1 MNLPSPRNAN
11 TVILIAGT
19 LLGIY
24 VVALIGLAYLKQ
36 GYLHESL
43 IQQEQLDAEKQAISV
58 AHFIASH
65 QAEIDKLT
73 DHRYIRDY
81 LAHRQERPASGQ
93 HDGRNLHDL
102 SSLFASVLTGPQ
114 KADGPFFNNIS
125 LIEPNGHVLLR
136 VDNDDDADPV
146 YTVNDLHARETPQIR
161 REPRGNLLAFAAP
174 RQIDDEVDAVVLAE
188 METNELVKRFFTERD
203 ADKPAHHIALIGPDD
218 RIVAASDPLEW
229 HDWRARSL
237 IAKQTVIDV
246 PVPNTTMR
254 IVTLPDEVIDQIFL
268 ASPLL
273 VGALTVT
280 LLPLFAGVFYLWRL
294 NGHNLVLKTSIQT
307 ASKQRALL
315 HAQNR
320 RMQREINRRIESEQK
335 LAHHSNYDQL
345 TGLPNRHLALDR
357 LAQAIKWAKRENGS
371 VLVLFIDLDRFKQ
384 INDSLGHTAGD
395 ELLREAARRLHATTC
410 ESGTVARLGGDEF
423 LVICPELPCEAEWE
437 GPARELL
444 KILAAPFYVGGHE
457 FFVSASI
464 GACTYPEGGNEPQ
477 RLLKNADI
485 AMSAAKERGRN
496 RCCLYEPTMDA
507 TALESLKLEHHLRHA
522 LRNEELSLRFQPIVD
537 LASGQMVAA
546 EALLR
551 WHNPE
556 LGDVSPERF
565 IPIAEETGLIHSIG
579 EWVLHEACRTISAM
593 PIDERFRIAVNL
605 SSKQFN
611 RPKRLLDCVLD
622 ALRQSG
628 LMPNQLELEITESVL
643 IDDRPEIVQL
653 IKQLDRIG
661 VRLSI
666 DDFGTGYSALNYLQR
681 FPFDVLKIDR
691 SFTGRIPGSQA
702 NASLI
707 RAIIAMA
714 HALDLEVVA
723 EGIESREQAGFLL
736 VQHCELGQGY
746 LYSKPLEAAQI
757 SSLIGDDSALSA

>member
-1 MNLPSPRNAN
+1 MNLPSPRNDN

-36 GYLHESL
+36 GYLRESL
-43 IQQEQLDAEKQAISV
+43 IQQEQLNAEKQAISV
-58 AHFIASH
+58 AHFIDRH
-65 QAEIDKLT
+65 QAEMDKLT
-73 DHRYIRDY
+73 NHRHIQDY
-81 LAHRQERPASGQ
+81 LAHHQQHPASGQ
-93 HDGRNLHDL
+93 HDDSKSHDL
-102 SSLFASVLTGPQ
+102 RSLFTSALTGPQ
-114 KADGPFFNNIS
+114 KVDGPFFKNIS

-136 VDNDDDADPV
+136 VDNDDDVDPV
-146 YTVNDLHARETPQIR
+146 YTVNDLHAREIPQIR
-161 REPRGNLLAFAAP
+161 REPQGNLLTFAAT
-174 RQIDDEVDAVVLAE
+174 RQIDNEVDAVVLAE
-188 METNELVKRFFTERD
+188 IETSELVRHFFTEHD
-203 ADKPAHHIALIGPDD
+203 ADNHTQHTALVGPDD
-218 RIVAASDPLEW
+218 RIIAASDPIKW

-246 PVPNTTMR
+246 PVSNTTMR
-254 IVTLPDEVIDQIFL
+254 IVKLPDEVINQVFL

-280 LLPLFAGVFYLWRL
+280 LLPLFAGVLYLWRL
-294 NGHNLVLKTSIQT
+294 NSHNLVLKTSIQT

-315 HAQNR
+315 RAQNR

-384 INDSLGHTAGD
+384 VNDSLGHTAGD
-395 ELLREAARRLHATTC
+395 ELLREAAQRLHATTC
-410 ESGTVARLGGDEF
+410 ESDTVARLGGDEF
-423 LVICPELPCEAEWE
+423 LVICPELPSGAEWE

-444 KILAAPFYVGGHE
+444 KIIAAPFYVGGHE

-464 GACTYPEGGNEPQ
+464 GACIYPDGGSEPQ

-643 IDDRPEIVQL
+643 IDDRPEIAQL

-746 LYSKPLEAAQI
+746 LYSKPLEPAQI
-757 SSLIGDDSALSA
+757 SSLISDDSALSA